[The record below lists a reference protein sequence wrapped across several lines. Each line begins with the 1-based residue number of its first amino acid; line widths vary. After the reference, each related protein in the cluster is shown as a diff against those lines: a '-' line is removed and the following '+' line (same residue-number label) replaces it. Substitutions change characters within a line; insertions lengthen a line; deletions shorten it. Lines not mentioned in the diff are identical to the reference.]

1 MSRVGKNQNRIRF
14 NFVIKKMVSFINSVK
29 ISQPEFIMKCYDWVE
44 PFAKILEEEAQNEYY
59 APMLISRGIGNGYPQ
74 EKGLE
79 CVDLPYGLLNDEENR
94 KKAAEKIRV
103 NFEQDITIEQISYIN
118 SNMIHYFCSNGRNGF
133 VDEYCNEVENI
144 NVETFRK
151 YIQSHLVPALEEIE
165 KPYEKF
171 AAILIYAQSG
181 CIPLDVY
188 NKSSEAY
195 TTRIN
200 ALQGEIN
207 SLNELK
213 ETKKFEIYRS
223 PEFHEL
229 DDPNFFGDFYGY
241 FRQYRDE
248 NGVEYYKG
256 ITPFILSI
264 QNEDPSGIIATL
276 SFCRYKPNLDRIPV
290 KLVGKPMIG
299 AKMIQIVFQ
308 SEISGD
314 TITMLYN
321 WIDIS
326 NSPLQCRYGFLITQD
341 RNSQYPQ
348 VQRFIFFNQPIS
360 KEYEKYVDAYLR
372 VEDKEFIVL
381 DENIKNLQPNAVAF
395 LDKYGEQIK
404 GYKFSASSAAENAQ
418 KENLSNKKIFKEIFE
433 IQKQS
438 LAPLVISTKD
448 EQQISDFFRSLLP
461 AKKAHDREAAE

>member
-1 MSRVGKNQNRIRF
+1 
-14 NFVIKKMVSFINSVK
+14 MVSFINSVK

-103 NFEQDITIEQISYIN
+103 NFEQDITIEQIQYVN
-118 SNMIHYFCSNGRNGF
+118 ANLIHYFSAEGKNGF
-133 VDEYCNEVENI
+133 VEEFCKEAEII
-144 NVETFRK
+144 NGKSFGK
-151 YIQSHLVPALEEIE
+151 YIRSYLVPALEEIE

-213 ETKKFEIYRS
+213 ETKKFDIYRS
-223 PEFHEL
+223 PDFHEL
-229 DDPNFFGDFYGY
+229 DDPNFFGNFYGY
-241 FRQYRDE
+241 FREYRDGK
-248 NGVEYYKG
+248 GVEFYKG
-256 ITPFILSI
+256 ITPFKLSI
-264 QNEDPSGIIATL
+264 KKDNISGVMATF
-276 SFCRYKPNLDRIPV
+276 SFYHYNPNLEKKLIE
-290 KLVGKPMIG
+290 LVGKPMLG
-299 AKMIQIVFQ
+299 PKMIQIVFQ
-308 SEISGD
+308 SETGYD
-314 TITMLYN
+314 TITMLYTR
-321 WIDIS
+321 IDIS
-326 NSPLQCRYGFLITQD
+326 NSPLQCRYGLLVTQD
-341 RNSQYPQ
+341 RSDQYPQ
-348 VQRFIFFNQPIS
+348 VQKFIFFNQPIP

-372 VEDKEFIVL
+372 IDNKEFIVL
-381 DENIKNLQPNAVAF
+381 EENLKNLQPKTMTF
-395 LDKYGEQIK
+395 LDKYGERIG
-404 GYKFSASSAAENAQ
+404 GYKFSISNAAGKVE
-418 KENLSNKKIFKEIFE
+418 KGNLSNKEIFKEIFE
-433 IQKQS
+433 IKKQS
-438 LAPLVISTKD
+438 FSPLLISTK
-448 EQQISDFFRSLLP
+448 EEKQLSDFFRSLLP
-461 AKKAHDREAAE
+461 TENESDAELTQ